1 MAVSTKFTD
10 AAALQA
16 YVWENRDILVSKA
29 FNSFRT
35 SEYLTFHE
43 GIKGKMPITEVL
55 IGNLVKRHALAF
67 APVADTVEFSP
78 RVIDVTR
85 AKAELQFAP
94 QDFEGS
100 YLGEARKKGQNWD
113 DIPFEA
119 YIMERV
125 MAKIAE
131 EHENAVWKAV
141 AAGSPQT
148 TDTLS
153 QIFDGYLEIIADEI
167 TATTITPVP
176 VSGGQWT
183 EANII
188 PTLEAMYDQ
197 LKEAYKDS
205 GVHVYLNY
213 NLFALYNRA
222 YRNQFGINADKP
234 LDGRLRLD
242 FGNATLIPLPGLAGK
257 NRVIMTPPGNLHI
270 AIDSPADM
278 TFGFEQSKRY
288 MDFWMDFNI
297 GTQIG
302 LVNDEVLVVND
313 LA

>member
-16 YVWENRDILVSKA
+16 YVWENRETLVSKA

-35 SEYLTFHE
+35 SQYLTFHE
-43 GIKGKMPITEVL
+43 GIKGKMPITELL
-55 IGNLVKRHALAF
+55 IGNLTKRWAAGF
-67 APVADTVEFSP
+67 VPDADTVEFSP
-78 RVIDVTR
+78 RTLSVTR
-85 AKAELQFAP
+85 AKAELQFLP

-131 EHENAVWKAV
+131 EHENAVWKATEV
-141 AAGSPQT
+141 SPANAAH
-148 TDTLS
+148 TLS
-153 QIFDGYLEIIADEI
+153 QIFDGYLEIIIDEI
-167 TATTITPVP
+167 TATNLTPVP
-176 VSGGQWT
+176 VPGGAWS

-188 PTLEAMYDQ
+188 PTLEAMWDQ

-205 GVHVYLNY
+205 GVNVYLNY

-222 YRNQFGINADKP
+222 YRNQFGINADRP

-242 FGNATLIPLPGLAGK
+242 FGEAYLVPLPGLAGR

-270 AIDSPADM
+270 GIDSPADM
-278 TFGFEQSKRY
+278 TFGFEQDKRY

-297 GTQIG
+297 GTQIA